1 MKRYREELEHRET
14 LLHEKKM
21 RGQTS
26 ISKSNIYLIS
36 TFWFEL
42 RSSDSTLFYG
52 TILPAFGTVSGRQHI
67 GTVVTAV
74 IYANDNILELR
85 FCSIFTL
92 KLQCAIV
99 CSRGQYEVIDCSSQV
114 EWVQIQAMTFAS
126 CVIPGELLNL
136 TKPQYFHL

>member
-52 TILPAFGTVSGRQHI
+52 TILPAFGTVSGR
-67 GTVVTAV
+67 
-74 IYANDNILELR
+74 
-85 FCSIFTL
+85 
-92 KLQCAIV
+92 
-99 CSRGQYEVIDCSSQV
+99 
-114 EWVQIQAMTFAS
+114 
-126 CVIPGELLNL
+126 
-136 TKPQYFHL
+136 